1 MGFRENVNKIHS
13 DLLSIYDVKVEE
25 GQSKQGNFIKFSIK
39 EDKKELLVS
48 ISKSSLEKNYFDWV
62 YDSNPL
68 NENNDLVERSSTI
81 EGFISD
87 VIDIFEKNRFN
98 EDYLK
103 KLN

>member
-1 MGFRENVNKIHS
+1 MGFKENVNKIHS
-13 DLLSIYDVKVEE
+13 DLTSKYDVKIEE

-48 ISKSSLEKNYFDWV
+48 IYKSSLEKNHFDWV

-81 EGFISD
+81 DGFISD
-87 VIDIFEKNRFN
+87 VIDIFEKNRFSD
-98 EDYLK
+98 DYLK